1 LLSLETIR
9 KNVRHC
15 WSSTAGLVRSAQGYK
30 FKESNDRF
38 YFTVRMSVRG
48 GLQLSIEKGVTIAQN
63 PALPHC
69 SMKLYTKN
77 KGDDLL
83 ISLGILA
90 ESQDEFGRK
99 PPLPEDRELWTTEQ
113 VEGLP
118 QLLRQVLEHKDY
130 KGKRVMVEECPYP
143 IVTNNAH
150 FYDDDDESMDSE
162 LDPENIHLP
171 LQREIFDEVIK
182 RIKSEL
188 RFAKTKNGFQT
199 YYVYEP
205 PEAAKKKSV
214 ATRKLIVIRLII
226 YLINI

>member
-1 LLSLETIR
+1 VDNRASRRPSAIIATSFR
-9 KNVRHC
+9 
-15 WSSTAGLVRSAQGYK
+15 AQG
-30 FKESNDRF
+30 
-38 YFTVRMSVRG
+38 
-48 GLQLSIEKGVTIAQN
+48 LQ
-63 PALPHC
+63 
-69 SMKLYTKN
+69 
-77 KGDDLL
+77 
-83 ISLGILA
+83 
-90 ESQDEFGRK
+90 
-99 PPLPEDRELWTTEQ
+99 REARN
-113 VEGLP
+113 G
-118 QLLRQVLEHKDY
+118 
-130 KGKRVMVEECPYP
+130 
-143 IVTNNAH
+143 